1 MINKNQLLLFKRLN
15 KTHYHIGTFLLL
27 AHFLAHLRGF
37 RICCQSLS
45 PIPIQIKG
53 TVQRK
58 LTGVLSGINRMLMI
72 CSSVAWYFYLN
83 LKSLGFLNLN

>member
-1 MINKNQLLLFKRLN
+1 MAVNSQHFANQRNRFYIEPPVF
-15 KTHYHIGTFLLL
+15 TIV
-27 AHFLAHLRGF
+27 A
-37 RICCQSLS
+37 
-45 PIPIQIKG
+45 IKG

-83 LKSLGFLNLN
+83 LKSLGPLNFKKHFLAA